1 MSSLNCYSQKDTTK
15 VVLPTKIARL
25 VYQDLIRYDG
35 CLEENELLRNKT
47 IKLDELISTK
57 DTIISL
63 LEEKDKNNEFIINK
77 KNEQLTL
84 SKELTDK
91 LHKELKSERR
101 KGFLWKAGTF
111 LFLTT
116 STLLIVSK

>member
-47 IKLDELISTK
+47 IKLGELISTK
-57 DTIISL
+57 DNIIFL
-63 LEEKDKNNEFIINK
+63 LEEKNDNNEFIINK
-77 KNEQLTL
+77 KDEQLTL

-91 LHKELKSERR
+91 LHNELKSERR